1 MARKINFDI
10 RPDATAA
17 PAEIP
22 PPPVSRP
29 LLGLTSTPAR
39 QAGALSAVSRSLD
52 GLTDRARRAEQ
63 IEEQLVQG
71 QTVVSLDTS
80 LIDPSPVPDRMAQ
93 SEEEAALFRETIRAS
108 GQNSPILVRPHPKTA
123 GRYEAAFGHRR
134 LRAAREL
141 GINVKAVVRQLSD
154 EELIIAQGQE
164 NSARSDL
171 TFIERARFA
180 AKLEERGYGREV
192 IAKAL
197 AVDKAQLS
205 KLIAVATRVPAGII
219 DWIGPAPGFGRDRWQ
234 VLAESMADQAV
245 RKKALNFVE
254 AEKTSALDADKR
266 FAALMDALRERVETQ
281 KAETCLAA
289 DGTRIAVIR
298 RNARNLSLQFDD
310 RIAPQF
316 GNFVHQRLEEL
327 YRAYRLE
334 QERDRGS
341 GMPEGGPHMIKN
353 SKEN

>member
-1 MARKINFDI
+1 MARKINFDVQTDV
-10 RPDATAA
+10 RTAQ
-17 PAEIP
+17 AEVQP
-22 PPPVSRP
+22 VPVSRP
-29 LLGLTSTPAR
+29 LLGLTQLPAR

-52 GLTDRARRAEQ
+52 GLTDRARRADQ

-93 SEEEAALFRETIRAS
+93 SEEEAEHFRETIRAS
-108 GQNSPILVRPHPKTA
+108 GQNSPILVRPHPKAA

-141 GINVKAVVRQLSD
+141 GITVKAVVRQLSD

-180 AKLEERGYGREV
+180 ARLEERGYSREV
-192 IAKAL
+192 IAQAL
-197 AVDKAQLS
+197 AVDKPQLS
-205 KLIAVATRVPAGII
+205 KLIAVATRVPAEII
-219 DWIGPAPGFGRDRWQ
+219 EWIGPAPGFGRDRWQ
-234 VLAESMADQAV
+234 ALAEGMTDQAV

-254 AEKTSALDADKR
+254 AEKASALDTDKR
-266 FAALMDALRERVETQ
+266 FAVLMDALRERAEPQ
-281 KAETCLAA
+281 RAETCVAS
-289 DGTRIAVIR
+289 DGTRIATVR
-298 RNARNLSLQFDD
+298 RSTRNISLQFDD

-316 GNFVHQRLEEL
+316 GNFVHQKLEEL
-327 YRAYRLE
+327 YQAYRLKQE
-334 QERDRGS
+334 QDRGLNT
-341 GMPEGGPHMIKN
+341 PEVPADMN
-353 SKEN
+353 NEEN

>member
-1 MARKINFDI
+1 MARKINFDVQ
-10 RPDATAA
+10 PDTRSAQ
-17 PAEIP
+17 AEVP
-22 PPPVSRP
+22 PVPVSRP
-29 LLGLTSTPAR
+29 LLGLTQLPAR

-93 SEEEAALFRETIRAS
+93 SEEEAMNFRETIRVS

-141 GINVKAVVRQLSD
+141 GIPVKAVVRQLSD
-154 EELIIAQGQE
+154 EELIVAQGQE

-180 AKLEERGYGREV
+180 ARLEERGYGREV
-192 IAKAL
+192 IAQAL
-197 AVDKAQLS
+197 AVDKHQLS
-205 KLIAVATRVPAGII
+205 KLIAVATRVPAKMIE
-219 DWIGPAPGFGRDRWQ
+219 WIGPAPGFGRDRWQ
-234 VLAESMADQAV
+234 ALAETMADQAV
-245 RKKALNFVE
+245 RKNALNFIE
-254 AEKTSALDADKR
+254 AEKTSALDTDKR
-266 FAALMDALRERVETQ
+266 FAALVDALRERVEPR
-281 KAETCLAA
+281 KAETCVTT
-289 DGTRIAVIR
+289 DGTRIATIR
-298 RNARNLSLQFDD
+298 RSARNISLQFDE

-316 GNFVHQRLEEL
+316 GNFVHQKLEEL
-327 YRAYRLE
+327 YQAYRLKQE
-334 QERDRGS
+334 QDRVPNTPLVPS
-341 GMPEGGPHMIKN
+341 DVN
-353 SKEN
+353 NKEN